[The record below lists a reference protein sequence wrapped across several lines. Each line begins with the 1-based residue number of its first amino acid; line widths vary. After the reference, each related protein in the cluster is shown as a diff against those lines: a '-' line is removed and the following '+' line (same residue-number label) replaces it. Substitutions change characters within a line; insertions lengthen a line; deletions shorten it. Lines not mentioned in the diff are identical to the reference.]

1 MNNNNIRN
9 LLTIS
14 FSIGIFC
21 IMNNPKFITRF
32 SIKLNDEHI
41 IYYGLIYGLLVY
53 TTYMLLLKIYP
64 NDNIENFT
72 PEEIV
77 KSFTKT
83 RMDNIQLEMDKQN
96 SVDGEDDEAQCKE
109 LEGKLLSDFMSDDDL
124 KKTIDNM
131 KKDPYLFGVCTEDD
145 KDKCN
150 QLDMTKFVHKDSIPN
165 CDYVLPEQFNLYKK
179 RKGYEPGNPAEDPT
193 LDTIINKNNYIM
205 FYIGFV
211 ILLGIYISVQV
222 FHSIF

>member
-53 TTYMLLLKIYP
+53 TTYMLLLKLYP
-64 NDNIENFT
+64 NDTIEKFISI
-72 PEEIV
+72 EDMV
-77 KSFTKT
+77 KSLNKT
-83 RMDNIQLEMDKQN
+83 RNDKMQLEMDKQN
-96 SVDGEDDEAQCKE
+96 SVDGEDDEEKCKE
-109 LEGKLLSDFMSDDDL
+109 LEEKLLSDFMSDDDL
-124 KKTIDNM
+124 KKTIKNM

-145 KDKCN
+145 KNKCN
-150 QLDMTKFVHKDSIPN
+150 QLDMTKFVHKDSIPT
-165 CDYVLPEQFNLYKK
+165 CDYVIPEQYNMYKK

-193 LDTIINKNNYIM
+193 LDT
-205 FYIGFV
+205 V
-211 ILLGIYISVQV
+211 ITKRNHV
-222 FHSIF
+222 

>member
-1 MNNNNIRN
+1 
-9 LLTIS
+9 
-14 FSIGIFC
+14 
-21 IMNNPKFITRF
+21 
-32 SIKLNDEHI
+32 
-41 IYYGLIYGLLVY
+41 
-53 TTYMLLLKIYP
+53 MLLLKIYP
-64 NDNIENFT
+64 NDTIENFT
-72 PEEIV
+72 LEEIV
-77 KSFTKT
+77 KSLNKT

-96 SVDGEDDEAQCKE
+96 SVDGEDEAQCE
-109 LEGKLLSDFMSDDDL
+109 GLEGKLLSDFMSDDDL
-124 KKTIDNM
+124 KKAIDNM
-131 KKDPYLFGVCTEDD
+131 KKDPYLFGVCTEED